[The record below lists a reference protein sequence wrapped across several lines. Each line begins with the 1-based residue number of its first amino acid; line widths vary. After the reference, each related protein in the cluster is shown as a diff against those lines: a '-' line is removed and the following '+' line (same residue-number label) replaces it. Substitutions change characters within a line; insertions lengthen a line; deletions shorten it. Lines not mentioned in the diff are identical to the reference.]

1 MRYIESI
8 YIIEVLGNC
17 NLLVSKP
24 LHCIYIYIEVG
35 NVDLQL
41 RVCET

>member
-1 MRYIESI
+1 MESI

-17 NLLVSKP
+17 NLLVSK
-24 LHCIYIYIEVG
+24 LLQYIYIYTEVG
-35 NVDLQL
+35 KGDLQL